1 MCSVGN
7 TSLSLRTLRSNLP
20 RPNISQTKG
29 GARSRNTDS
38 PARERRLTSPT
49 PARCSS
55 ASRAG
60 RSTSPAGRQ
69 ALMAHPERCALARWR
84 GCSLA
89 HTCGAQSPDSNSVAG
104 RLELYL
110 LKARRTEQGLSA
122 PGSGGLHSRDT
133 IPFFCASPSSVR
145 ALLSGTPTRRA
156 PLWPSLISPHQSSP
170 RERSVVFSPH
180 FPSPPAGLFKRQ
192 RHRPGRRLR
201 P

>member
-38 PARERRLTSPT
+38 PARERRLPSPT

-60 RSTSPAGRQ
+60 LSTLPAGRQ
-69 ALMAHPERCALARWR
+69 ALMAHPERGALARWR
-84 GCSLA
+84 GCFLA
-89 HTCGAQSPDSNSVAG
+89 HTCGAQAPDANSAAG

-122 PGSGGLHSRDT
+122 PGRGGLPRQDT
-133 IPFFCASPSSVR
+133 TPFFCASPSSVR
-145 ALLSGTPTRRA
+145 ALLSGDASRRA
-156 PLWPSLISPHQSSP
+156 PLWPSRMSPLQSSP
-170 RERSVVFSPH
+170 RERSVVFYLH
-180 FPSPPAGLFKRQ
+180 CPSPPAGLF
-192 RHRPGRRLR
+192 
-201 P
+201 